1 MITINDKKEMVKIL
15 RKIDEYVEHFDEEFP
30 IFEYI
35 ITPVEF
41 GSYDKIKEVIDKAIK
56 ENKPVERPD
65 DYDERTF

>member
-1 MITINDKKEMVKIL
+1 MKLITINDKKEMMKIL
-15 RKIDEYVEHFDEEFP
+15 RKIDEYVEHFDEDFP

-41 GSYDKIKEVIDKAIK
+41 GSYKKIKEVIDKAIK

-65 DYDERTF
+65 EL

>member
-1 MITINDKKEMVKIL
+1 MVKIL

-41 GSYDKIKEVIDKAIK
+41 GSYKKIKEVIDKAIST
-56 ENKPVERPD
+56 NIPVERPD
-65 DYDERTF
+65 DYDEF

>member
-41 GSYDKIKEVIDKAIK
+41 GSYKKIKEVIDKAIST
-56 ENKPVERPD
+56 NIPVERPD
-65 DYDERTF
+65 DYDEF

>member
-1 MITINDKKEMVKIL
+1 MITING
-15 RKIDEYVEHFDEEFP
+15 KIDEYVEHFDEDFP

-41 GSYDKIKEVIDKAIK
+41 GSYKKIKEVIDKAIK

-65 DYDERTF
+65 DYD

>member
-1 MITINDKKEMVKIL
+1 MKLITINDKKEMVKIL

-41 GSYDKIKEVIDKAIK
+41 GSYKKIKEVIDKAIST
-56 ENKPVERPD
+56 NIPVERPD
-65 DYDERTF
+65 DYDEF